1 MGISAPGRLIEIRRA
16 TLAWTAAT
24 LILVLAWAGVLVAGR
39 IQGNVLVVTLVTIW
53 LPAFVSWL
61 EHSGSPDHTIR

>member
-16 TLAWTAAT
+16 TLVWTAIT

-39 IQGNVLVVTLVTIW
+39 SQGYVLVVTLVTIW
-53 LPAFVSWL
+53 LPAFVWWL
-61 EHSGSPDHTIR
+61 ELSGSPDNPIR